1 MTEFD
6 GSLALRLRDAVR
18 GDLERRFGDL
28 CVSRGLL
35 TDADLRRGFE
45 EQDRLR
51 KAGEDASLVHA
62 LARLGLVDGGPLWG
76 LVDEVLAAPS
86 EEPPPGGRLGRY
98 ELIREVGR
106 GGTGTVYKAYDT
118 QLRRVVAVKTIRPDL
133 AEPAEL
139 ARSLVQEARTLAG
152 LSHKN
157 IVRVYDAG
165 EIDGTPFLSM
175 EFVDGQPFGEL
186 IRRSGAS
193 TGTLVPLLRKVAD
206 ALAHAHAQ
214 GIVHCDL
221 KPGNILVDRDG
232 EPRVIDFG
240 LARLLRDKQGRTL
253 PEGTPAYMAPEQVR
267 REPGAVGPQADVYA
281 LGVCL
286 YETLTG
292 ARPFE
297 GESMSRIFDRIL
309 SREFVPPR
317 ARRPEIPRALERIC
331 LRAMD
336 ADPKRRHAGAAELA
350 RDLERAT
357 AVRPRT
363 WKAWIAGAIAISALV
378 GAAAAVRQERRN
390 RETARRLEERIKPL
404 ELMIHETRP
413 FFYIKEADVAGRLE
427 KVRAALRE
435 LEGMAGNAR
444 AWGTIGAGYYFTGDL
459 LRAEE
464 ALLRADPSDGA
475 SQYYLGRLYLDRAI
489 VELLTPPGRPDA
501 ERRER
506 SKAWNEKAEARLRRA
521 STWEGAPELDRRM
534 AEAGLAFAKG
544 DAAAAARLCREG
556 AERFE
561 GRLGVEE
568 FSRLLAILSPAE
580 ERLIHLTRAIEFRP
594 HYPWGRLQ
602 RGSQQ
607 LLDGRPDL
615 AVEDFDKALAL
626 YPQFVYALNDRAV
639 ARMALGQVDA
649 ALADLNEA
657 VRLDPRNG
665 LALGNR
671 ALARAAKK
679 DVTGAIEDETAAIA
693 LYPFPSPILL
703 NRGVHRLAA
712 GDPDGAMADA
722 EEALRRDPAAARA
735 HTLRGGAFSARK
747 QWTEAIAA
755 YEQALAMDPKQA
767 EAMAGRGVARLTI
780 GERAGARRDFDEA
793 LQLQPALA
801 IAWFNRG
808 SMKCEDGELESAIQD
823 LSQALRHDP
832 SHLPSLLSRGIARE
846 SLGDLDGAI
855 VDYDAALRQDDRS
868 YDAFFNRG
876 LARLAQ
882 GKPAEAAADLARSL
896 QFAPA
901 DWNSRSLA
909 ESSLA
914 EARKKSTPE

>member
-45 EQDRLR
+45 EQERLR

-76 LVDEVLAAPS
+76 LVDEVLATPS

-175 EFVDGQPFGEL
+175 EFVDGQPLGEL

-193 TGTLVPLLRKVAD
+193 TGPLVQLLRKVAD

-240 LARLLRDKQGRTL
+240 LARLLRDRQGRSL

-309 SREFVPPR
+309 SRDFLPPR

-336 ADPKRRHAGAAELA
+336 ADPKRRHDGAAELA
-350 RDLERAT
+350 RDLEKAT
-357 AVRPRT
+357 ANRPRP
-363 WKAWIAGAIAISALV
+363 WKSWVAGAVAIAAFV
-378 GAAAAVRQERRN
+378 GAVAAVREERRS
-390 RETARRLEERIKPL
+390 AARLEERLKPL
-404 ELMIHETRP
+404 ELMIHETWP

-427 KVRAALRE
+427 KVRATLRE
-435 LEGMAGNAR
+435 LEGMAGDSR

-464 ALLRADPSDGA
+464 ALLRGPADGA
-475 SQYYLGRLYLDRAI
+475 THYYLGRIYLDRAI
-489 VELLTPPGRPDA
+489 VELLTPPGRSEA

-506 SKAWNEKAEARLRRA
+506 SRAWNEKAEAHLRQA
-521 STWEGAPELDRRM
+521 TTWEGAPELDHRV

-544 DAAAAARLCREG
+544 DTASATRLCLEG
-556 AERFE
+556 IEKFE
-561 GRLGVEE
+561 GKLGVEE
-568 FSRLLAILSPAE
+568 FSRLLAILSPVE

-639 ARMALGQVDA
+639 ARLSLGEVDA

-665 LALGNR
+665 LARGNR

-679 DVTGAIEDETAAIA
+679 DLTGAIEDETAAIA

-703 NRGVHRLAA
+703 NRGIHRLST
-712 GDPDGAMADA
+712 GDLAGAMADA
-722 EEALRRDPAAARA
+722 EEGLKRDPAAARA
-735 HTLRGGAFSARK
+735 HTLRGGVFSARK
-747 QWTEAIAA
+747 QWPEAIAA
-755 YEQALAMDPKQA
+755 YEKALAMDPKQA
-767 EAMAGRGVARLTI
+767 EAMAGRGVARLTL

-793 LQLQPALA
+793 LKLQPALVV
-801 IAWFNRG
+801 AWFNRG
-808 SMKCEDGELESAIQD
+808 SMKCEDGDLESAVED

-846 SLGDLDGAI
+846 SLGEFDAAI
-855 VDYDAALRQDDRS
+855 GDYDAALRQDGRS

-896 QFAPA
+896 QLAPA
-901 DWNSRSLA
+901 DWNSRPLA

-914 EARKKSTPE
+914 DARKKSTPE

>member
-1 MTEFD
+1 MTDVD

-35 TDADLRRGFE
+35 TEADLRRGLE
-45 EQDRLR
+45 EQERLR
-51 KAGEDASLVHA
+51 KEGEDASLVHA
-62 LARLGLVDGGPLWG
+62 LGRLGLVDGGPLWG
-76 LVDEVLAAPS
+76 LVDEVLAAPA

-98 ELIREVGR
+98 ELVREVGR

-118 QLRRVVAVKTIRPDL
+118 QLRRVVAVKTIRPEL

-186 IRRSGAS
+186 IRRSPGS
-193 TGTLVPLLRKVAD
+193 IGPSVLLLRKVAD

-221 KPGNILVDRDG
+221 KPGNILIDRDG

-240 LARLLRDKQGRTL
+240 LARLLRDKQGGKNL

-286 YETLTG
+286 YEALTG

-309 SREFVPPR
+309 AREFVPPR

-336 ADPKRRHAGAAELA
+336 SDPKRRPAGAAELA
-350 RDLERAT
+350 RDLERST
-357 AVRPRT
+357 AVRPRA
-363 WKAWIAGAIAISALV
+363 WKGWIAGAIAIAALI
-378 GAAAAVRQERRN
+378 GAGFAVRAERRS
-390 RETARRLEERIKPL
+390 RDQVEARIQPL

-413 FFYIKEADVAGRLE
+413 FFYIKDADVAGRLE
-427 KVRAALRE
+427 KVRAVLRE
-435 LEGMAGNAR
+435 LEGLAVDAR
-444 AWGTIGAGYYFTGDL
+444 AWRSIGAGRYFTGDL
-459 LRAEE
+459 IRAEE
-464 ALLRADPSDGA
+464 ALLRAPADGA
-475 SQYYLGRLYLDRAI
+475 THYYLGRIYLDRAI

-506 SKAWNEKAEARLRRA
+506 SKAWNEKAEDHLRRA
-521 STWEGAPELDRRM
+521 TTWEGAPELDRRM

-544 DAAAAARLCREG
+544 DAAGASRLCREG
-556 AERFE
+556 IAKFE
-561 GRLGVEE
+561 GKLGVEE

-580 ERLIHLTRAIEFRP
+580 ERLLHLTRAIEFRP

-626 YPQFVYALNDRAV
+626 VPQFVYALNDRAV
-639 ARMALGQVDA
+639 ARMALGDVDA

-671 ALARAAKK
+671 GLARAGKK
-679 DVTGAIEDETAAIA
+679 DLKGAIEDETAAIA
-693 LYPFPSPILL
+693 LYPFPSPMLL
-703 NRGVHRLAA
+703 NRGIHRLAA
-712 GDPDGAMADA
+712 GDLDGAMADA
-722 EEALRRDPAAARA
+722 EEGLKRDPGAARG
-735 HTLRGGAFSARK
+735 HTLRGGVLSTRK
-747 QWTEAIAA
+747 QWADAIVA
-755 YEQALAMDPKQA
+755 YEKALAIDPKQA
-767 EAMAGRGVARLTI
+767 EAMAGRGVARLTL
-780 GERAGARRDFDEA
+780 GDRAGARRDFDES
-793 LQLQPALA
+793 LRLQPSLA

-808 SMKCEDGELESAIQD
+808 SMKAEDGELDGAVED
-823 LSQALRHDP
+823 LTAALRHDP
-832 SHLPSLLSRGIARE
+832 AHLPALVSRGIARE
-846 SLGDLDGAI
+846 SLGELEAAI
-855 VDYDAALRQDDRS
+855 GDYDAALRMDPRS

-876 LARLAQ
+876 MARLAQ
-882 GKPAEAAADLARSL
+882 GKPAEASSDLAKSL
-896 QFAPA
+896 QLAPA
-901 DWNSRSLA
+901 DWNSRPLA
-909 ESSLA
+909 ESTLV
-914 EARKKSTPE
+914 EARKKSSHE